1 MAIVSPEEYYND
13 SAMHGNY
20 QYVSLE
26 EVIAQMELERLDEDS
41 YLEHTKRYKMVHH
54 AKQGLRELTAQA
66 AKDILAFEVT
76 VGTSLVV
83 TLPQDYV
90 NYVRVS
96 VVTLDPQ
103 TGSFR
108 LHPLDTNHNINIAD
122 GYLQDNDYFLLFDH
136 NGEILRADDTS
147 GYAFPYTKYAFDE
160 CGGQSNLDTAKLS
173 RYGEFTVDE
182 RRGKLLL
189 SSELADRQIVVEYVS
204 DGLQANL
211 SESEITIHK
220 HIVPALKDW
229 IYYACIAYKR
239 NVPAN
244 EKKRALDRYK
254 TSMHEAKLKRADF
267 DLLQIARAL
276 RSTSMNL

>member
-1 MAIVSPEEYYND
+1 MAIITPEVYYNNPD
-13 SAMHGNY
+13 SHGNY

-26 EVIAQMELERLDEDS
+26 EVITQLELEQLDEDS
-41 YLEHTKRYKMVHH
+41 YLENTKRYKMVHH

-66 AKDILAFEVT
+66 AQDTLAFEVT
-76 VGTSLVV
+76 VGTDLVV

-96 VVTLDPQ
+96 VVVLDPN

-108 LHPLDTNHNINIAD
+108 LHPLDVNGNISIAD
-122 GYLQDNDYFLLFDH
+122 GYLQDNEYFLLFDH
-136 NGEILRADDTS
+136 NGDILRADDS
-147 GYAFPYTKYAFDE
+147 NAYAFPYKKYAFAE
-160 CGGQSNLDTAKLS
+160 CGGQSKLDTAKLS

-189 SSELADRQIVVEYVS
+189 SSELADQQIVVEYIS
-204 DGLQANL
+204 DGLQSNL

-254 TSMHEAKLKRADF
+254 TSLHEAKLKRADF
-267 DLLQIARAL
+267 NFLEIARKL

>member
-1 MAIVSPEEYYND
+1 MAIITPEVYYND
-13 SAMHGNY
+13 SDMHGNY

-26 EVIAQMELERLDEDS
+26 EVITQMELEKLDEDS

-66 AKDILAFEVT
+66 ANDILAFEVT
-76 VGTSLVV
+76 VGTDLTV

-96 VVTLDPQ
+96 VAVMDSL

-108 LHPLDTNHNINIAD
+108 LHPLDVNGNINIAD
-122 GYLQDNDYFLLFDH
+122 GYLQDNDFFILFDEQ
-136 NGEILRADDTS
+136 GGILRADDTNAY
-147 GYAFPYTKYAFDE
+147 GFPYKKYAFE
-160 CGGQSNLDTAKLS
+160 ESGGQFKLDTAKLS

-189 SSELADRQIVVEYVS
+189 SSELAEQQLVIEYVS

-239 NVPAN
+239 SVPAN

-254 TSMHEAKLKRADF
+254 TTMHEAKLKRADF
-267 DLLQIARAL
+267 NFLEIARKM
-276 RSTSMNL
+276 RTTSMNL